1 MTHVSDRREPIAEI
15 LPGRRER
22 RKAETKEKL
31 FRTAMRLFA
40 ERGFFETTTED
51 ITEAADVGLGT
62 FFNYFPSKQHVLAL
76 LSEKQ
81 LEKVKSAR
89 RAAEA
94 GTVPVREVLES
105 LMHAIADEPGKSQAL
120 TRSLVTGL
128 VSNDQV
134 REIVR
139 NTMAAGRAYI
149 AEILAAGQERGE
161 IRRDRD
167 AASLAMAFQRSV
179 LGTLLLW
186 AIQIKG
192 NLHAW
197 LEETFTDFWAAAEVR
212 EDLKDDKFG
221 DGSSKNFRKPQRT
234 DS

>member
-1 MTHVSDRREPIAEI
+1 MTQVSDQRMPTTQNP
-15 LPGRRER
+15 PGRRER
-22 RKAETKEKL
+22 RKAETREKL

-40 ERGFFETTTED
+40 ERGFSETTTED

-62 FFNYFPSKQHVLAL
+62 FFNYFPSKHHVLAV

-81 LEKVKSAR
+81 IEKVKSAH

-94 GTVPVREVLES
+94 GKIPVREVLES
-105 LMHAIADEPGKSQAL
+105 LMHSIAEEPGKSRAL
-120 TRSLVTGL
+120 VRSLVAGF

-134 REIVR
+134 RAMTRDTMASGRAHVAEIV
-139 NTMAAGRAYI
+139 
-149 AEILAAGQERGE
+149 AAGQERGE

-167 AASLAMAFQRSV
+167 PAALAMAFQRSV

-192 NLHAW
+192 DLHTW
-197 LEETFTDFWAAAEVR
+197 LDETFADFWAAAEVR
-212 EDLKDDKFG
+212 EDLKNDKFG
-221 DGSSKNFRKPQRT
+221 NGSSKNSSKPQRT